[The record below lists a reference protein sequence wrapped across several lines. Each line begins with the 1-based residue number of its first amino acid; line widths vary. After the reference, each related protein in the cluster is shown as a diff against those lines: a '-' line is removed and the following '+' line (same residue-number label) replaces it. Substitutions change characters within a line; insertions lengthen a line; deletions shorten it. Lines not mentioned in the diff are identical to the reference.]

1 MDMKSLHLGSDATGR
16 PIRLPLVDFLTHMY
30 IVGASGTGKSKFLEW
45 MMRGFLRIRQ
55 GFCLLDPHGTL
66 YNAVADYA
74 AHHVLDREIILLNV
88 SKPDAVIGF
97 NPFRKAS
104 DGDIS
109 VQVDRRLSSTLH
121 AWGVANADATPTLER
136 TLRLVYTVMLEC
148 GLGLPQASHLI
159 DFSSGEIRKHLIE
172 EMHAPLIQREW
183 RELQNLKAKEW
194 RDETL
199 SAKNRL
205 FRLLTSTALS
215 RFMGLPERSIDLQQ
229 IMDEG
234 KILLVNLATSDQLS
248 HENARVFGALLINE
262 FFECAKRRKELPN
275 GNDPV
280 PYYLCMD
287 EFGDFVSLDSAKMLD
302 EVRKFGLFTVL
313 AHQRFGQ
320 LNDNMI
326 DAVLTNCKIKA
337 VFGGLPYESARLMA
351 QELFIGDLDPM
362 RIKLAIEQTKF
373 WPKYGR
379 DKVYSSAASYSEVS
393 ATGSSS
399 ASGKSTGVN
408 TGQSFTPGDWFGSPT
423 QIGLSSVASSGT
435 STADGISKSHATTHS
450 ESEGVAD
457 IPIFIPMPFRELSS
471 VQYYS
476 LEEQLMALT
485 AALKEQPARQC
496 FVKINQ
502 QSTQQMIVPT
512 VSDFYTTQ
520 ANKEW
525 YFDKQM
531 NQQDALPPEQIDI
544 LLKDQ
549 ERSLVEAAS
558 TASKEEPPPRRTS
571 KPRASARDS
580 LFAKIRIPT
589 Q

>member
-1 MDMKSLHLGSDATGR
+1 MDMKSLHLGYDAAGR
-16 PIRLPLVDFLTHMY
+16 PIRLSLADLLTHLY
-30 IVGASGTGKSKFLEW
+30 VVGASGTGKSKFLEW
-45 MMRGFLRIRQ
+45 LMRGFLRIGQ

-66 YNAVADYA
+66 YNAVAEYA

-121 AWGVANADATPTLER
+121 AWGVDNADATPTLER
-136 TLRLVYTVMLEC
+136 TLRLIYTVMLEC
-148 GLGLPQASHLI
+148 GLGLPQASHLV
-159 DFSSGEIRKHLIE
+159 DFNSGEIRKHLIE
-172 EMHAPLIQREW
+172 ELHAPLIQREW

-262 FFECAKRRKELPN
+262 FFECAKRREKLPN

-280 PYYLCMD
+280 PYYLYMD
-287 EFGDFVSLDSAKMLD
+287 EFADFVSLDSAKMLD

-326 DAVLTNCKIKA
+326 DAVLTNCTIKA
-337 VFGGLPYESARLMA
+337 VFGGLPYETAKLMA
-351 QELFIGDLDPM
+351 QELFIGELDPK
-362 RIKLAIEQTKF
+362 RIKAAIYQTKF
-373 WPKYGR
+373 WPMYSR
-379 DKVYSSAASYSEVS
+379 DKVYSRAAGYSETS
-393 ATGSSS
+393 GTGSSS
-399 ASGKSTGVN
+399 IFGSSAGTTSGL
-408 TGQSFTPGDWFGSPT
+408 SFDPGDWFSGPT
-423 QIGLSSVASSGT
+423 QTGLSSVVSAGISMVEGT
-435 STADGISKSHATTHS
+435 SKTQSTNYS
-450 ESEGVAD
+450 ETEGVAD
-457 IPIFIPMPFRELSS
+457 IPIFIPVPFQELSS

-476 LEEQLMALT
+476 LDEQLTQLT
-485 AALKEQPARQC
+485 AALKEQYGRHC
-496 FVKINQ
+496 FIKIQ
-502 QSTQQMIVPT
+502 QQKTQPMLVPF
-512 VSDFYTTQ
+512 VPDFYTTQ
-520 ANKEW
+520 TNKKW

-531 NQQDALPPEQIDI
+531 SQQDALAPEQIDI
-544 LLKDQ
+544 LLKEQ

-580 LFAKIRIPT
+580 LFAKIKEPT

>member
-1 MDMKSLHLGSDATGR
+1 MDIRKLHLGNSPAGT
-16 PIRLPLVDFLTHMY
+16 PITLSGADRLTHSY
-30 IVGASGTGKSKFLEW
+30 IVGASGTGKSKSMEW
-45 MMRGFLRIRQ
+45 RMRGDLRNDQ

-66 YNAVADYA
+66 YDAVADYA

-104 DGDIS
+104 GGDIS

-159 DFSSGEIRKHLIE
+159 DFNSGEIRRHLIE
-172 EMHAPLIQREW
+172 ELHAPLIQREW
-183 RELQNLKAKEW
+183 RELQNLRAKEW

-215 RFMGLPERSIDLQQ
+215 RFMGLPERSIDLQG
-229 IMDEG
+229 IMDQG
-234 KILLVNLATSDQLS
+234 KVLLVNLAPSDQLS

-262 FFECAKRRKELPN
+262 FFECAKRREKLPN
-275 GNDPV
+275 GCDPV
-280 PYYLCMD
+280 PYYLYMD

-320 LNDNMI
+320 LDENMI

-351 QELFIGDLDPM
+351 QELFVGDLDPM
-362 RIKLAIEQTKF
+362 RKKLVIEQTKF
-373 WPKYGR
+373 WPTYAR
-379 DKVYSSAASYSEVS
+379 DKVYSSAAGYSEAS
-393 ATGSSS
+393 ATGRSSIIGNS
-399 ASGKSTGVN
+399 AGTTS
-408 TGQSFTPGDWFGSPT
+408 GQSFDPGDGFRGPT
-423 QIGLSSVASSGT
+423 QVGLSSVASEGT
-435 STADGISKSHATTHS
+435 STAEGISKSQATTKS
-450 ESEGVAD
+450 ESEAVAD
-457 IPIFIPMPFRELSS
+457 IPIFIPRPFRELSS

-485 AALKEQPARQC
+485 AALKEQPARHS
-496 FVKINQ
+496 FVKIAQ
-502 QSTQQMIVPT
+502 QSARPMVVPD
-512 VSDFYTTQ
+512 VRDFYTTR
-520 ANKEW
+520 ANKQW

-531 NQQDALPPEQIDI
+531 SKQDALPPDQIDL
-544 LLKDQ
+544 LLKNQ
-549 ERSLVEAAS
+549 ERILVESA
-558 TASKEEPPPRRTS
+558 TPQTKQEPPASRTRNPRG
-571 KPRASARDS
+571 SARS
-580 LFAKIRIPT
+580 PLFAKIKEPT
-589 Q
+589 R